1 MCYKHPGV
9 LKYIL
14 IFEKRDKC
22 INVAGEY
29 LEAGKSV
36 AIGKYPSTTA

>member
-1 MCYKHPGV
+1 MCYKHPGI
-9 LKYIL
+9 LKYNL

-22 INVAGEY
+22 IKVAGEY

-36 AIGKYPSTTA
+36 AIGRYPATTA